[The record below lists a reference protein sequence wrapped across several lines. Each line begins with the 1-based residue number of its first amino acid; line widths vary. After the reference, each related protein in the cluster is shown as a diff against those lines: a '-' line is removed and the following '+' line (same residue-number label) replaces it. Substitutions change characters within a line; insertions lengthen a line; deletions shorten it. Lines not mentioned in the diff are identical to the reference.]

1 MNNTK
6 TKNENLDI
14 KFKENLPVLLV
25 DHLFMRTRLDNLI
38 LLHFFSD
45 LPGELNEQ
53 VRMMV
58 PKENLKQMI
67 DILCNECDYFPKKKR
82 TPSVEVKPVK
92 G

>member
-38 LLHFFSD
+38 LLHFFPIC
-45 LPGELNEQ
+45 LVN
-53 VRMMV
+53 
-58 PKENLKQMI
+58 
-67 DILCNECDYFPKKKR
+67 
-82 TPSVEVKPVK
+82 
-92 G
+92 